1 MTPPRIRTW
10 AETSTRW
17 WLVLGE
23 GPSEVR
29 FGPYRKA
36 GMVKSLD
43 EHIRRNAAKHGWD
56 AAVRA
61 GAKEVVPC

>member
-17 WLVLGE
+17 WLIVDE
-23 GPSEVR
+23 GKDEVR

-36 GMVKSLD
+36 GMAKGLD
-43 EHIRRNAAKHGWD
+43 EHIRSNAAKYGWE

-61 GAKEVVPC
+61 GPKEVVPC